1 MQGKGRKSG
10 ERLRHFDVRLRADHP
25 IFRVPAGKRAEV
37 ARWLLSPA
45 ELYLGL
51 LNELKELKER
61 VSRLEGLLAEQ
72 PSLPRQD
79 MRQEKKPDPR
89 EFLSAFGGW
98 EE

>member
-1 MQGKGRKSG
+1 MQEGRRRVR

-61 VSRLEGLLAEQ
+61 VSQLEGLLAQQQLQ
-72 PSLPRQD
+72 PPFPRQA
-79 MRQEKKPDPR
+79 RAQPKKPDPR
-89 EFLSAFGGW
+89 EFLSAFGG
-98 EE
+98 